1 MLQSPFLFKRKAL
14 GFKEIHGFEKEGLTK
29 DRLWQV
35 TIILNVG

>member
-1 MLQSPFLFKRKAL
+1 MLQSPFLFKRNAL

-35 TIILNVG
+35 TYTHKTG